1 MSSLSNHEIPGRV
14 TTFAGKGGLAAIRV
28 ESDFGTAE
36 IYQHGAHV
44 TCYCRK
50 GETPILF
57 LSESSDFLPDKP
69 IRGGVPVIF
78 PWFGAREGHA
88 FHGFAR
94 LTDWDLTESLALPDG
109 SIRLTFLL
117 PGSSEL
123 RVEYVVT
130 VGASLLLE
138 LHATNLSAEAV
149 SIETCLH
156 TYFRIGDIHQVEVAG
171 LKGAVYRD
179 QLLAADIEEE
189 GESIRF
195 SAETDRIY
203 QQTEAA
209 VEIIDLS
216 LKRIIHVRKSGSMST
231 VVWNPWIEKSK
242 RMVDFGDDEYLQMV
256 CVESGNVRECAIRL
270 EPGERTTLRVEIESS
285 PLK

>member
-1 MSSLSNHEIPGRV
+1 
-14 TTFAGKGGLAAIRV
+14 
-28 ESDFGTAE
+28 
-36 IYQHGAHV
+36 
-44 TCYCRK
+44 
-50 GETPILF
+50 
-57 LSESSDFLPDKP
+57 
-69 IRGGVPVIF
+69 
-78 PWFGAREGHA
+78 
-88 FHGFAR
+88 
-94 LTDWDLTESLALPDG
+94 
-109 SIRLTFLL
+109 
-117 PGSSEL
+117 
-123 RVEYVVT
+123 VEYVVT

-149 SIETCLH
+149 SIENCLH
-156 TYFRIGDIHQVEVAG
+156 TYFRIGDIHQAEVAG

-209 VEIIDLS
+209 VEIIDPS
-216 LKRIIHVRKSGSMST
+216 LNRIIHVRKSGSMST

-256 CVESGNVRECAIRL
+256 CVESGNVRECAVKL
-270 EPGERTTLRVEIESS
+270 EPGERTSLGVEIEST